1 MTTYSFS
8 EFRIIQ
14 MKVQMKRGI
23 EMKKFML
30 ALTSLFAASAFSVS
44 TASAASDVYD
54 NFEELS
60 AHYQKG
66 IDYTIETQDIPSSDT
81 IILAIHGGKIESGT
95 DQIAKKVALGDYS
108 YYIFNAIKDD
118 DFKND
123 GRNDLHLTSTHYD
136 DPIALKMV
144 AQKNK
149 VVSIHG
155 AEGTEK
161 LVYMGGLDVKLKDK
175 IEGKLSSA
183 GFSTGIRDDLKGTN
197 PMNIVNRGKTL
208 KGAQLEI
215 TGALRTEL
223 ENDNSKMEKFGNAI
237 RSAIAE

>member
-1 MTTYSFS
+1 
-8 EFRIIQ
+8 
-14 MKVQMKRGI
+14 
-23 EMKKFML
+23 
-30 ALTSLFAASAFSVS
+30 
-44 TASAASDVYD
+44 
-54 NFEELS
+54 
-60 AHYQKG
+60 
-66 IDYTIETQDIPSSDT
+66 SDT

-223 ENDNSKMEKFGNAI
+223 ENDNSKMEKFSNAI

>member
-1 MTTYSFS
+1 
-8 EFRIIQ
+8 
-14 MKVQMKRGI
+14 
-23 EMKKFML
+23 MKKFMI
-30 ALTSLFAASAFSVS
+30 ALTSLFTVSALSMS
-44 TASAASDVYD
+44 TVSAASDTSEASDVFD

-60 AHYQKG
+60 AHYKKG
-66 IDYTIETQDIPSSDT
+66 IDYTIGTQDIPSSDT
-81 IILAIHGGKIESGT
+81 IILAIHGGEIEFGT
-95 DQIAKKVALGDYS
+95 DQIARKVALGDYS
-108 YYIFNAIKDD
+108 YYIFNAKIFD
-118 DFKND
+118 DFNND
-123 GRNDLHLTSTHYD
+123 KRNDLHLTSTHYD

-161 LVYMGGLDVKLKDK
+161 LVYMGGLDEKLKEK
-175 IEGKLSSA
+175 ITGKLEDA
-183 GFSTGIRDDLKGTN
+183 GFRMGDTPNNLKGTN

-215 TGALRTEL
+215 TRALRTEL
-223 ENDNSKMEKFGNAI
+223 KNDNSKMEKFSNAI

>member
-1 MTTYSFS
+1 
-8 EFRIIQ
+8 
-14 MKVQMKRGI
+14 
-23 EMKKFML
+23 MKKFMI
-30 ALTSLFAASAFSVS
+30 ALTSLFTASAFSVS
-44 TASAASDVYD
+44 IASAASDVYD

-60 AHYQKG
+60 THYQKG
-66 IDYTIETQDIPSSDT
+66 IDYTIETQDIPSSDA
-81 IILAIHGGKIESGT
+81 IILAIHGGAIESGT

-108 YYIFNAIKDD
+108 YYIFNAKKYVDS
-118 DFKND
+118 NYD

-161 LVYMGGLDVKLKDK
+161 LVYMGGLDEELKTK
-175 IEGKLSSA
+175 ISNKLSSA
-183 GFSTGIRDDLKGTN
+183 GFSIGTTPDNLAGTN
-197 PMNIVNRGKTL
+197 PENIVNKGKTL
-208 KGAQLEI
+208 KGAQLEL
-215 TGALRTEL
+215 TTALRTEL
-223 ENDNSKMEKFGNAI
+223 KNDNSKMEKFSNAI